1 MLIGGRAGLFRVRVG
16 SHLGDEHGVGR
27 DRRAA
32 PPHAV
37 RVDAALGERDAHLV
51 RVRVGVR
58 VRVRVRVRVGVGLGL
73 RLGSGL
79 GLGLGLG
86 LALTLALTLKP

>member
-1 MLIGGRAGLFRVRVG
+1 MLIGARGGLFRVRVG

-51 RVRVGVR
+51 RVRVRDRAR
-58 VRVRVRVRVGVGLGL
+58 VRVRVRVR
-73 RLGSGL
+73 
-79 GLGLGLG
+79 
-86 LALTLALTLKP
+86 LTLTLTLTLTSARWASSAAASSCRPAGA

>member
-1 MLIGGRAGLFRVRVG
+1 MLTGARGGFRVRVG

-51 RVRVGVR
+51 RVRVR
-58 VRVRVRVRVGVGLGL
+58 VRVRVEG
-73 RLGSGL
+73 
-79 GLGLGLG
+79 
-86 LALTLALTLKP
+86 

>member
-1 MLIGGRAGLFRVRVG
+1 MLIGARGGLFRVRVG

-51 RVRVGVR
+51 RVRVR
-58 VRVRVRVRVGVGLGL
+58 VRV
-73 RLGSGL
+73 SQT
-79 GLGLGLG
+79 
-86 LALTLALTLKP
+86 LTLTLTSARWASSAAASPCRPAGA